1 MLRYK
6 KRIREVKG
14 MKDATQ
20 RKQTVATRKNYA
32 ALGTALRELM
42 EEKDF
47 GSISV
52 QEICARALVPR
63 ATFYNYFA
71 DKYDL
76 LKFRFRQLADS
87 IAEELKSYDTGSRE
101 YFDKFV
107 GIVIGYVDANR
118 NLISGLLKA
127 GSGMG
132 LAIIEKALGEKLYE
146 NLMLSGRTYK
156 VPTELLSEFYAGS
169 IIFMVKW
176 WLENETSYKKEELAV
191 FIDLLVNPYRFI

>member
-1 MLRYK
+1 M
-6 KRIREVKG
+6 

-20 RKQTVATRKNYA
+20 RKQTVATKKNYA
-32 ALGTALRELM
+32 ALGKALRELM
-42 EEKDF
+42 EEKEF
-47 GSISV
+47 GAISV
-52 QEICARALVPR
+52 QEICVKALVPR

-87 IAEELKSYDTGSRE
+87 MADKLKNYDAGSRE

-107 GIVIGYVDANR
+107 SIVIEYVDANR

-132 LAIIEKALGEKLYE
+132 LAIIEKALSERLYE
-146 NLMLSGRTYK
+146 YLLRSERSYK
-156 VPTELLSEFYAGS
+156 VPTELLSEFYTGS

-176 WLENETSYKKEELAV
+176 WLENETLYKKEELAL